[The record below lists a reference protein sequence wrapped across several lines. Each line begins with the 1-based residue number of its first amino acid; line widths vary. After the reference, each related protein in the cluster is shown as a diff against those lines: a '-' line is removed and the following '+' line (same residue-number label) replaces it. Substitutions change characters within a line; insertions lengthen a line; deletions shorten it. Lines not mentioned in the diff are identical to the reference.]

1 VATIGAAR
9 VDCGL
14 RSAASGPV
22 SAPPLAAEATP
33 LPLQATLHEAPKQSL
48 AALFSLFR
56 ERIDPSK
63 EIPVDLTEDT
73 EEVGRR
79 LILIATFHL
88 VPTLLT

>member
-1 VATIGAAR
+1 
-9 VDCGL
+9 
-14 RSAASGPV
+14 
-22 SAPPLAAEATP
+22 LAAEATP

-63 EIPVDLTEDT
+63 EIPVDLNEDT

-88 VPTLLT
+88 VSPLLT